1 MNAVDG
7 ARQLTK
13 SRPDA
18 VLLDLHMQ
26 EVSEGLAFL
35 RRLRSIDAYQTT
47 PVAIITGD
55 YAVDSAVE
63 SDLRGYGATIRF
75 KPFWLDDLVAL
86 VRDLTTDLPRQSQ
99 NIARRSPFARQ
110 VRATTI
116 DAPAP
121 STFKAYGRAEWTRRN
136 EAFLACAMLDIDR
149 VVPLNEANV
158 DEYLFHRTQFVNQG
172 RECDEMLD

>member
-1 MNAVDG
+1 MTTERALEMYRAALNVEGYEVVTAMNAVDG
-7 ARQLTK
+7 ARELTK

-86 VRDLTTDLPRQSQ
+86 VRDLTTDLPRGESVTSAT
-99 NIARRSPFARQ
+99 ITLRAAGPGDHDLRSTAPSPF
-110 VRATTI
+110 
-116 DAPAP
+116 
-121 STFKAYGRAEWTRRN
+121 KAFGRA
-136 EAFLACAMLDIDR
+136 R
-149 VVPLNEANV
+149 VDPATKLS
-158 DEYLFHRTQFVNQG
+158 
-172 RECDEMLD
+172 

>member
-1 MNAVDG
+1 MPPLSNALKVLIIDDDERALETYRAALHLEGYEVVTAMNAVDG

-13 SRPDA
+13 SHPDA

-63 SDLRGYGATIRF
+63 SDLREYGATITLRAAG
-75 KPFWLDDLVAL
+75 PGDHD
-86 VRDLTTDLPRQSQ
+86 
-99 NIARRSPFARQ
+99 RRS
-110 VRATTI
+110 T
-116 DAPAP
+116 AP
-121 STFKAYGRAEWTRRN
+121 SPFKAYGRARVDPATR
-136 EAFLACAMLDIDR
+136 
-149 VVPLNEANV
+149 
-158 DEYLFHRTQFVNQG
+158 LF
-172 RECDEMLD
+172 

>member
-1 MNAVDG
+1 MSFPLSGMFCTRMEERNTPTSGRDLMPPLSHALKVLIIDDDERALETYRAALNVEGYEVVTAMNAVDG
-7 ARQLTK
+7 ARELTK

-99 NIARRSPFARQ
+99 
-110 VRATTI
+110 
-116 DAPAP
+116 
-121 STFKAYGRAEWTRRN
+121 
-136 EAFLACAMLDIDR
+136 
-149 VVPLNEANV
+149 
-158 DEYLFHRTQFVNQG
+158 
-172 RECDEMLD
+172 